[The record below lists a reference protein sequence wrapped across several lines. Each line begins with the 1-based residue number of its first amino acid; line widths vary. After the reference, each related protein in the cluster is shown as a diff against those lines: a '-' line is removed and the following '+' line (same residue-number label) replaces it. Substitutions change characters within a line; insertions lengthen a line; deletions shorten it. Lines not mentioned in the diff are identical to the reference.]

1 MAAIGGFAVALY
13 LLRVAPPVVGIAVAV
28 IGSIWGMKR
37 GGNGLSFAVIGG
49 VIAAIGVGIFFLVQA
64 FIAQDNSA
72 VTARWMGAAVTARG
86 IGGLAKVFLFLMLD
100 GALTGLAVGIS
111 VWGLR
116 YLALLPGRLRLQAN
130 RSAPGNSGNAER
142 PAVG

>member
-37 GGNGLSFAVIGG
+37 GRNGLSFAVIGG
-49 VIAAIGVGIFFLVQA
+49 VIAAIRVGVFFLVQA

-72 VTARWMGAAVTARG
+72 VTARWMGAAVTERG
-86 IGGLAKVFLFLMLD
+86 IGGLTTTLIVKR
-100 GALTGLAVGIS
+100 TT
-111 VWGLR
+111 
-116 YLALLPGRLRLQAN
+116 
-130 RSAPGNSGNAER
+130 
-142 PAVG
+142 

>member
-1 MAAIGGFAVALY
+1 
-13 LLRVAPPVVGIAVAV
+13 
-28 IGSIWGMKR
+28 
-37 GGNGLSFAVIGG
+37 
-49 VIAAIGVGIFFLVQA
+49 
-64 FIAQDNSA
+64 
-72 VTARWMGAAVTARG
+72 MGAAVTARG

-142 PAVG
+142 PAVR